1 MTALEMAAI
10 TKTYPGQRALDN
22 VDFAVA
28 AGEIHAL
35 LGHNGSGKS
44 TLIKVMSGYHLPD
57 SGAGG
62 YSVAGKP
69 IRFGDVAGIRNAGMR
84 FIHQDIG
91 MVEGLTVL
99 ENLRLGVGNY
109 DARRLG
115 RIKWRRE
122 RELARRSLEE
132 LDLGHIDLDA
142 PLSDLTA
149 VERTEVAVARALGD
163 QSSVTVLILDEA
175 TAAMPSEQV
184 GNLFRLVR
192 RLVERGVGV
201 VYVTHRLEEVLE
213 IADQV
218 TVLRD
223 GKVALRS
230 RVADLTGAELARVI
244 AGTELTPV
252 RSPRNEGRVRG
263 DTRLEF
269 VDVVAGRELK
279 GASFCVRAGEVVGIA
294 GLTGSGVHEVV
305 RLLQGGARVV
315 SGEVRVEGRPVGRF
329 GTRPM
334 REHGVAVLPGERRLK
349 AIFTMSVAENMTI
362 SRLRPLWR
370 RGILSRRAE
379 RTEVLAGIDRFGIRP
394 GDPDR
399 PIELLSGGNAQKV
412 FVLRWLRIDPRV
424 LVLEEPTHGVD
435 VGGSAEILRVV
446 SESAARD
453 GIAVLLC
460 SSDTD
465 DLAAACDRV
474 LVFRDG
480 SVQAELQEEEITRER
495 IVGLCYAPS

>member
-1 MTALEMAAI
+1 MTTLELSAI
-10 TKTYPGQRALDN
+10 SKTYPGQRALDS

-44 TLIKVMSGYHLPD
+44 TLIKVMSGYHTPD
-57 SGAGG
+57 AGSGAF
-62 YSVAGKP
+62 SVAGRA
-69 IRFGDVAGIRNAGMR
+69 IRFGDVAGIHNAGMR

-91 MVEGLTVL
+91 MIEGLTVL

-115 RIKWRRE
+115 RIRWGRE
-122 RELARRSLEE
+122 RELARRSLAE
-132 LDLGHIDLDA
+132 LGLDHIDLDA
-142 PLSDLTA
+142 PLADLSA

-163 QSSVTVLILDEA
+163 QSAVTVLVLDEA
-175 TAAMPSEQV
+175 TAAMPAEQV
-184 GNLFRLVR
+184 GNLFHLIR

-201 VYVTHRLEEVLE
+201 VYVTHRLEEVLD

-223 GKVALRS
+223 GEVALRS
-230 RVADLTGAELARVI
+230 KVADLTGPELARVI
-244 AGTELTPV
+244 AGTEISPV
-252 RSPRNEGRVRG
+252 RTREAAGKRDG
-263 DTRLEF
+263 ETRLEF

-279 GASFCVRAGEVVGIA
+279 GASFSLRAGEVVGIA

-305 RLLQGGARVV
+305 RLLQGAAPVT
-315 SGEVRVEGRPVGRF
+315 SGEVRVEGRVVQRF

-334 REHGVAVLPGERRLK
+334 RERGVAVLPGERRLK

-362 SRLRPLWR
+362 SKLGTLRR
-370 RGILSRRAE
+370 RGILSRRVE
-379 RTEVLAGIDRFGIRP
+379 TKEVLGGIDRFDIRP
-394 GDPDR
+394 RDPDR

-412 FVLRWLRIDPRV
+412 FVLRWLRIEPRV

-435 VGGSAEILRVV
+435 VGGSAEILRVIA
-446 SESAARD
+446 ESAARD
-453 GIAVLLC
+453 NVAVLLC

-480 SVQAELQEEEITRER
+480 VVQAELQEEEITRER
-495 IVGLCYAPS
+495 IVGLCYAAS

>member
-1 MTALEMAAI
+1 MTALELSAI
-10 TKTYPGQRALDN
+10 TKTYPGQRALDD
-22 VDFAVA
+22 VDFVVA

-44 TLIKVMSGYHLPD
+44 TLIKVMSGYHTPD
-57 SGAGG
+57 SGSGSF
-62 YSVAGKP
+62 SVAENAIK
-69 IRFGDVAGIRNAGMR
+69 FGDVAGIRNAGMR

-91 MVEGLTVL
+91 MIEGLTVL

-115 RIKWRRE
+115 RIRWGRE

-132 LDLGHIDLDA
+132 LGLDHIDLDA
-142 PLSDLTA
+142 PLADLSA

-163 QSSVTVLILDEA
+163 QSAVTVLVLDEA
-175 TAAMPSEQV
+175 TAAMPAEQV
-184 GNLFRLVR
+184 GNLFRLIR

-213 IADQV
+213 IADRV

-223 GKVALRS
+223 GQVVLRS

-244 AGTELTPV
+244 AGTELSPV
-252 RSPRNEGRVRG
+252 RTRTGASKNIGE
-263 DTRLEF
+263 TRLEF
-269 VDVVAGRELK
+269 DDVVAGRELR
-279 GASFCVRAGEVVGIA
+279 GASFTLRAGEVVGLA
-294 GLTGSGVHEVV
+294 GLAGSGVHEVV
-305 RLLQGGARVV
+305 RLLQGSVPV
-315 SGEVRVEGRPVGRF
+315 SSGEVRVEGRVVLRF
-329 GTRPM
+329 GPRPM
-334 REHGVAVLPGERRLK
+334 RERGVAVLPGERRLK
-349 AIFTMSVAENMTI
+349 AIFTMSVSENMTI
-362 SRLRPLWR
+362 SRLTPLWR
-370 RGILSRRAE
+370 RGILSRRVE
-379 RTEVLAGIDRFGIRP
+379 TREVLDGIDRFDIRP
-394 GDPDR
+394 RDPNR

-412 FVLRWLRIDPRV
+412 FVLRGLRIEPRV

-435 VGGSAEILRVV
+435 VGGSAEILRVIA
-446 SESAARD
+446 ESAARD
-453 GIAVLLC
+453 GVAVLLC

-480 SVQAELQEEEITRER
+480 CVRAELQEEEITRER
-495 IVGLCYAPS
+495 IVGLCYAAS